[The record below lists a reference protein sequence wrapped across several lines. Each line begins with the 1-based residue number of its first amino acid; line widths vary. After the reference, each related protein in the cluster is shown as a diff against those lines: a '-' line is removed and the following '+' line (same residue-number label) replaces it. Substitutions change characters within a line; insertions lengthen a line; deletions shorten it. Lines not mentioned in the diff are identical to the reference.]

1 MRLAALLDPLPFP
14 ARMRLLAERAHQ
26 FAADG
31 TLAALAA
38 GDREARRN
46 AVFVAMVAGHRPT
59 IEGVLRDADPVVRA
73 AALGACARVG
83 VPDEV
88 VSGVLDDAPAELRRR
103 VYAVIRSGRRTALA
117 EALITPTFDRYG
129 DREAAQLLSSCS
141 EPVVRAWLPRIGHA
155 IGSGVALTHRF
166 PDAMLDEAERVLA
179 ALGDA
184 DRHEWW
190 SRHCPRVL
198 AANRSRPSRVLDLL
212 ERYLPPKWLPWRFAA
227 FGALLTAE
235 PVRTLAVLAAP
246 GRQGI
251 YRYLT
256 LPRPVLRALGRLEPA
271 LLAGFAT
278 MLREHHPRLWVAVLA
293 SLPPS
298 RRGELFAAAH
308 DQDAT
313 APTAPGGL
321 PAPAPTAPDAPPA
334 PPGDLTG
341 GPTAPA
347 PTAPGDL
354 TTTTPTTLPH
364 DAPPTDPATLAVL
377 PRDTRI
383 AEARRILALPRI
395 REDRDATLR
404 YSAHLSLADARPV
417 LDPESR
423 HPDPDRR
430 AAAYEALIA
439 CAVRERD
446 PAAFAGLLEGLTR
459 LRNEQEP
466 VRTRVLAAI
475 ATAPTDRFAPALP
488 VLDRIVADALAARDA
503 GHGTRG
509 ALGTVAARLLATE
522 PAWAARTF
530 DRLFESRSVP
540 YLAPLDQALR
550 RGQEHAFF
558 AAVGPWLARGLD
570 RGRPEPLFAVAG
582 ALGRRGWSVPALAE
596 LLRRAA
602 HPDQPG
608 RTQAVT
614 LYLAD
619 PRARSARVEEVLRAD
634 TSSVTVPAVWR
645 ALCHRRQDLLDVV
658 LDRAPEG
665 RYLTPGARWVPSYP
679 LAVERWLPRQ
689 RRAYADLLARV
700 AADTGRPGDER
711 VRALGAAARIP
722 EYGLPVLAA
731 HLDSP
736 DTRLAEAALGGLV
749 WTDRPADHLPL
760 LLSRADT
767 DQARVAVYAAAR
779 AVRSARPST
788 LPAALGPVLA
798 AGAKVTSRKEAARL
812 LGRDARSAGL
822 PALLAAWEAER
833 HRDVRHAVVGAVAGL
848 LDDERAWRILDA
860 ALAEDPLVAAAVLAP
875 APWTLAER
883 HRPRYAQLVLRAAGA
898 SDPVLRRAAWVVLPA
913 WAGYL
918 PDPGA
923 AATVLVEHL
932 ADLDR
937 RTDWPEAA
945 DALAALHR
953 SGLAG
958 PALLDAT
965 ERLLALE
972 HRVPVEDRDL
982 PARRRLTGLATRLG
996 DRPNP
1001 GTGRDATLAVAARLA
1016 AAPDWL
1022 PTAVDLV
1029 HGELRFAAD
1038 PDTLAADLGELADLV
1053 RGRPVLAAGL
1063 TFDTASTAPPAT
1075 LVDVARR
1082 LAARGDLAGG
1092 LFAVRLLVA
1101 GARDAW
1107 TAEACGVLA
1116 ELRTRQ
1122 EPDVRDAALGAATVG
1137 E

>member
-1 MRLAALLDPLPFP
+1 MRPDALLAELDPLPFP

-26 FAADG
+26 FTADG

-46 AVFVAMVAGHRPT
+46 AVFVAMVARHRPT
-59 IEGVLRDADPVVRA
+59 IEGALRDADPVVRA
-73 AALGACARVG
+73 AALGACGRVG

-88 VSGVLDDAPAELRRR
+88 LSGVLDDTPAELRRR

-117 EALITPTFDRYG
+117 EDLITGTLDRYG
-129 DREAAQLLSSCS
+129 DREAAQLLPACS

-155 IGSGVALTHRF
+155 VGSGVALTHRF
-166 PDAMLDEAERVLA
+166 PDAMLDDAERALA

-190 SRHCPRVL
+190 SRYCPRVL

-212 ERYLPPKWLPWRFAA
+212 ERYLPPKWLPWRFVA

-235 PVRTLAVLAAP
+235 PARTLAVLAAP
-246 GRQGI
+246 ERRGI
-251 YRYLT
+251 YRYTT

-271 LLAGFAT
+271 LLAGFAA
-278 MLREHHPRLWVAVLA
+278 MLREHHPRLWAAVLA

-298 RRGELFAAAH
+298 RRGELFAAVSAGR
-308 DQDAT
+308 DAAGAAT
-313 APTAPGGL
+313 PAAPGTGPDV
-321 PAPAPTAPDAPPA
+321 PAAPLRDAPPTDREV
-334 PPGDLTG
+334 PS
-341 GPTAPA
+341 
-347 PTAPGDL
+347 
-354 TTTTPTTLPH
+354 TLPR
-364 DAPPTDPATLAVL
+364 DAPPTDPAVLAVL
-377 PRDTRI
+377 PHAVRA

-404 YSAHLSLADARPV
+404 YSAYLPLADARPT
-417 LDPESR
+417 LEPETR
-423 HPDPDRR
+423 HPDADRR
-430 AAAYEALIA
+430 AEAYEALIA
-439 CAVRERD
+439 CAVRERH
-446 PAAFAGLLEGLTR
+446 PAAFTEVLAGLTR
-459 LRNEQEP
+459 LRNEQDP
-466 VRTRVLAAI
+466 VRARVLAAI
-475 ATAPTDRFAPALP
+475 AAAPADRFGAGVLP
-488 VLDRIVADALAARDA
+488 VLDRLVDDTLAARD
-503 GHGTRG
+503 GTRG
-509 ALGTVAARLLATE
+509 ALGALGARLFGTE

-530 DRLFESRSVP
+530 ERLFESRSVP
-540 YLAPLDQALR
+540 HLEPLDRTLR

-558 AAVGPWLARGLD
+558 AAVGPWLARALD
-570 RGRPEPLFAVAG
+570 RDHPAPLFGVAR
-582 ALGRRGWSVPALAE
+582 ALGRRGWAVPALAE

-602 HPDQPG
+602 DPDQPH

-665 RYLTPGARWVPSYP
+665 RYLARGARWVPPYP

-700 AADTGRPGDER
+700 AADAGRPGDER
-711 VRALGAAARIP
+711 VAALGAAARIP
-722 EYGLPVLAA
+722 EYGLPVLGAYV
-731 HLDSP
+731 DSP
-736 DTRLAEAALGGLV
+736 DTRLAEAALGGLI

-779 AVRSARPST
+779 AVRFARPST
-788 LPAALGPVLA
+788 LPATLGPVLA
-798 AGAKVTSRKEAARL
+798 GGLKVTSRKEAARL

-848 LDDERAWRILDA
+848 LDDERAWRVTDA

-875 APWTLAER
+875 APHTLPAR
-883 HRPRYAQLVLRAAGA
+883 HRSRYAQLVLRATRAA
-898 SDPVLRRAAWVVLPA
+898 DPVLRKAAWAVLPA
-913 WAGYL
+913 WAGHL
-918 PDPGA
+918 PDPGT
-923 AATVLVEHL
+923 AATALVDHL
-932 ADLDR
+932 VDLDR

-945 DALAALHR
+945 GALAALHR

-972 HRVPVEDRDL
+972 HHVPVEGRDL
-982 PARRRLTGLATRLG
+982 PARRRLVSLAARLG

-1001 GTGRDATLAVAARLA
+1001 GTGREATLAVAARLA
-1016 AAPDWL
+1016 ETRDWL

-1029 HGELRFAAD
+1029 HGELRFTAD
-1038 PDTLAADLGELADLV
+1038 PDTLAADLAELADLV
-1053 RGRPVLAAGL
+1053 RDRPVLAARL
-1063 TFDTASTAPPAT
+1063 TFDTATTAPPAT
-1075 LVDVARR
+1075 LVDVATR

-1092 LFAVRLLVA
+1092 LFAVHLLVA
-1101 GARDAW
+1101 GARTAW
-1107 TAEACGVLA
+1107 TAEARGVLA
-1116 ELRTRQ
+1116 ALRARQ
-1122 EPDVRDAALGAATVG
+1122 EPDVRDVALAAATVG